1 MNRKFKLIIILS
13 TTTLLCVAMV
23 FFYFTIWNN
32 AKIVFNNA
40 IRNNDIKNA
49 EKLIIEGKF
58 DNDTLAKNY
67 ALAILSFKKNQDN
80 LLAGFNFLLRAISHN
95 PYIHFSL
102 SNQEIERI
110 FLNYLNTANQ
120 SQKMQFYFF

>member
-1 MNRKFKLIIILS
+1 MKRKFKLIIILS

-58 DNDTLAKNY
+58 DNDSLAKNY
-67 ALAILSFKKNQDN
+67 ALAILSFKKNQGN
-80 LLAGFNFLLRAISHN
+80 LLDGFNFLLRAISHN

-102 SNQEIERI
+102 SNQEI
-110 FLNYLNTANQ
+110 
-120 SQKMQFYFF
+120 